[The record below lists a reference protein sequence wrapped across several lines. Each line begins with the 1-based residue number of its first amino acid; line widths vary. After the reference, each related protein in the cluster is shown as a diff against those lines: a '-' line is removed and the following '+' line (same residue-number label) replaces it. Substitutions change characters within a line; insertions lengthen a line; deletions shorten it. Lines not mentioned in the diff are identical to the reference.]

1 MTIIRIF
8 VLLAFSAL
16 CIGCA
21 SHGTHRTA
29 QVKMKGA
36 QSHGTYFEG
45 SY

>member
-29 QVKMKGA
+29 QVTTKGA
-36 QSHGTYFEG
+36 HSHGPHFEG

>member
-8 VLLAFSAL
+8 ALLAFSAL

-21 SHGTHRTA
+21 SQGTHRTA
-29 QVKMKGA
+29 QVKMRGPH
-36 QSHGTYFEG
+36 SNGTYFEG

>member
-8 VLLAFSAL
+8 VLLAFSTL

-21 SHGTHRTA
+21 SQGTHRTA
-29 QVKMKGA
+29 QVSMKGA
-36 QSHGTYFEG
+36 HSHGVHFEG

>member
-16 CIGCA
+16 YIGCA
-21 SHGTHRTA
+21 SNGTHRTA
-29 QVKMKGA
+29 RVTMKGA
-36 QSHGTYFEG
+36 HSHGPHFEG